1 MAKLNITFSPQAFD
15 DYEYFQTKDGKMVK
29 RINQLLKS
37 ISRDGALD
45 GIGKPEKLVGN
56 FSGYYSRR
64 FNHEHRLG
72 YTVNDNAILVA
83 SCRYHYK

>member
-1 MAKLNITFSPQAFD
+1 MTKLNITFSPQAFD
-15 DYEYFQTKDGKMVK
+15 DYEFFQNKDTKMVK

-37 ISRDGALD
+37 ISRDGALE

-64 FNHEHRLG
+64 INQEHRLV
-72 YTVNDNAILVA
+72 YTVNDSATLVA

>member
-1 MAKLNITFSPQAFD
+1 MTKLNITFSPQAFE
-15 DYEYFQTKDGKMVK
+15 DYEYFQVKDRRLVK

-37 ISRDGALD
+37 ISRDGVLE

-56 FSGYYSRR
+56 YSGYYSRR
-64 FNHEHRLG
+64 INHEHRLV
-72 YTVNDNAILVA
+72 YTVNEYAILVA

>member
-1 MAKLNITFSPQAFD
+1 MSKLSITFSPQAFD
-15 DYEYFQTKDGKMVK
+15 DYKYFQKKDGKIIK
-29 RINQLLKS
+29 KINQLLKS

-64 FNHEHRLG
+64 INQEHRLV
-72 YTVNDNAILVA
+72 YTVNNDTILVA